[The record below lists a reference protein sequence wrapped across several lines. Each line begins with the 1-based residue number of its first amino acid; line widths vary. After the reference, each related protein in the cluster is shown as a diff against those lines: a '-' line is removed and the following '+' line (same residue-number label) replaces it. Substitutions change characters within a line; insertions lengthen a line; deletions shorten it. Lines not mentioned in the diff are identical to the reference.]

1 MIHAGQALDGPAG
14 IAALL
19 PGASLAAARRE
30 LARALRHAGIDNPEL
45 DARLLIG
52 FALGLDHSALAA
64 QSERR
69 LTRTEAEMVAMLA
82 ARRRAGEPVARI
94 IGTREFWSLP
104 LALNRDTLVP
114 RPETETVV
122 EAALDALDRDGSR
135 GRPLRILDFGT
146 GSGALLLALLSEL
159 PAAWGVGTDISPA
172 ALACARR
179 NAHVLSLGPRAA
191 FLACD
196 YGAALAGS
204 FDLLVANP
212 PYVVGADIAG
222 LAPEVARFDPVRALD
237 GGADGLDG
245 YRSVARDA
253 SLLVTPHGIAV
264 LELGAGQAAA
274 VGSLMQAAG
283 FAACGP
289 PRPDLAGVPRAL
301 TLRRGP

>member
-1 MIHAGQALDGPAG
+1 MMHVGQTLDDTACT
-14 IAALL
+14 AALL
-19 PGASLAAARRE
+19 PGASLATARRE

-45 DARLLIG
+45 DARLLVG

-69 LTRTEAEMVAMLA
+69 LTHAEAEAVAMLA
-82 ARRRAGEPVARI
+82 TRRRAGEPVARL

-122 EAALDALDRDGSR
+122 EAALTALDRDGSR
-135 GRPLRILDFGT
+135 DRPLRIVDFGT

-159 PAAWGVGTDISPA
+159 PSARGVGTDISPG

-179 NAHVLSLGPRAA
+179 NAHVLGLGSRAA
-191 FLACD
+191 FVACD
-196 YGAALAGS
+196 CGAALSGY

-212 PYVVGADIAG
+212 PYVARADIAG
-222 LAPEVARFDPVRALD
+222 LAPEVARFDPLRALD
-237 GGADGLDG
+237 GGVDGLDG

-253 SLLVTPHGIAV
+253 PRLVTHGIAV
-264 LELGAGQAAA
+264 LELGAGQGAA
-274 VGSLMQAAG
+274 VSSLMQSAG

-289 PRPDLAGVPRAL
+289 PRTDLAGVPRAL